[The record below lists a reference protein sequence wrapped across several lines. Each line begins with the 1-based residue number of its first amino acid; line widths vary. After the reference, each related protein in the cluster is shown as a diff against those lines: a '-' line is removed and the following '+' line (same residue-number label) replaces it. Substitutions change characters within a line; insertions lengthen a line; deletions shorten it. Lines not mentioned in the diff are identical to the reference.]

1 MLKYKPFLGKHASTK
16 LPGSHNLRPRG
27 KGRKLGRSRE
37 KEEGV
42 MKERCEELG
51 GTKWRASGEQVG
63 S

>member
-42 MKERCEELG
+42 MKERCEELRN
-51 GTKWRASGEQVG
+51 WEIRNEE
-63 S
+63 